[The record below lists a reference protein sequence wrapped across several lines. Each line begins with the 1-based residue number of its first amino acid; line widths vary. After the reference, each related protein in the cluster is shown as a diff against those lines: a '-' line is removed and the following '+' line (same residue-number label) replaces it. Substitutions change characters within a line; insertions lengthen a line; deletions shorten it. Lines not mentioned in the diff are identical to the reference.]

1 LPQLSRNSISAA
13 GVNGS
18 TVPIQGT
25 EAGSN
30 PSAALQTNTFGPK
43 DLVVRPVSAKVARQ
57 LCEEKHY
64 LHSFP
69 GGALLNFGVFVGQ
82 QLLGI
87 AVLGVG
93 PTNVHR
99 LFKGAKNHEVICLA
113 RLWLNDRLE
122 RNSESRTLGII
133 LRHLKREQNTVK
145 ALVAYSDP
153 LAGHTGTIYRASGF
167 LYLGESVGMPLYKL
181 PDGSVHHSRSL
192 SHSYGTHSRKHFASF
207 GVEVEL
213 VQQAHKHTYVALI
226 DPSWQAR
233 LTRLVIP
240 YSTKG
245 ADQWK

>member
-1 LPQLSRNSISAA
+1 
-13 GVNGS
+13 
-18 TVPIQGT
+18 
-25 EAGSN
+25 
-30 PSAALQTNTFGPK
+30 
-43 DLVVRPVSAKVARQ
+43 
-57 LCEEKHY
+57 
-64 LHSFP
+64 
-69 GGALLNFGVFVGQ
+69 VFVGES
-82 QLLGI
+82 LLGV

-93 PTNVHR
+93 PPNLHR
-99 LFKGAKNHEVICLA
+99 LFKEAKKSEVVCLA
-113 RLWLNDRLE
+113 RLWLDDRLG

-133 LRHLKREQNTVK
+133 LRHLKREQSTVK

-192 SHSYGTHSRKHFASF
+192 SHSYGTHSRRHFASF
-207 GVEVEL
+207 GVEVGL

-226 DPSWQAR
+226 DSSWQTR
-233 LTRLVIP
+233 LTRPLIP